1 MKQCSPGVI
10 DTCEITID
18 GGTPSNIFIYYIG
31 TGSPFCGNHSKP
43 QFSLSLKAFLP
54 NVKPIITCNN
64 NNENSPCTMSIT
76 ACNTMDMVGISFKN
90 TASLTESL
98 NLEFIFNGEGN
109 KLSSCYFENIHINPL
124 NLPIYIF
131 QSCMFVRSAY
141 VAPISKIYSSF
152 FQATMTESYFKGQL
166 QITGSVLSNS
176 AVELTLVGNIG
187 SSNFTGSFRGFGIGS
202 QQYHPQLVISDECI
216 GLCYSDINIDSSNFN
231 GALNGVI
238 AVKDAIKSSYQIEI
252 QRTKFTNNQAS
263 QGTGIIDINGKVLK
277 KLFDFG
283 LNDCEFIDNVGT
295 LIRMNAIIK
304 TFLMSF
310 NIINNKYKAESFN
323 PISISDS
330 RGMTIKGNLECPLN
344 TLVEYESNKNENF
357 NVYCI
362 PMDWD
367 KYSTSKSTLEVDFNK
382 SIIKSIP
389 PMFQCPEMA
398 VCFAGGIKSR
408 GNLWG
413 FVNNAS
419 GGEIYFV
426 HCPAFHCCQSI
437 TDCQSYDTCRN
448 ERTGAL
454 CGKCHDGFLMSLF
467 NEYACIPTEQC
478 ESHLIWLLILVSG
491 AFTKEEKAKQTDR

>member
-31 TGSPFCGNHSKP
+31 TGNYSVSPFCGNHSKP
-43 QFSLSLKAFLP
+43 QFSLSLKAFFP

-64 NNENSPCTMSIT
+64 NNENSPCIMSIT

-141 VAPISKIYSSF
+141 VAPISQIYSSF

-252 QRTKFTNNQAS
+252 QRTTFTNNQAS
-263 QGTGIIDINGKVLK
+263 KGTGIIDINGKVLK
-277 KLFDFG
+277 K
-283 LNDCEFIDNVGT
+283 
-295 LIRMNAIIK
+295 II
-304 TFLMSF
+304 
-310 NIINNKYKAESFN
+310 
-323 PISISDS
+323 
-330 RGMTIKGNLECPLN
+330 
-344 TLVEYESNKNENF
+344 
-357 NVYCI
+357 
-362 PMDWD
+362 
-367 KYSTSKSTLEVDFNK
+367 
-382 SIIKSIP
+382 
-389 PMFQCPEMA
+389 
-398 VCFAGGIKSR
+398 
-408 GNLWG
+408 
-413 FVNNAS
+413 
-419 GGEIYFV
+419 
-426 HCPAFHCCQSI
+426 
-437 TDCQSYDTCRN
+437 
-448 ERTGAL
+448 
-454 CGKCHDGFLMSLF
+454 
-467 NEYACIPTEQC
+467 
-478 ESHLIWLLILVSG
+478 
-491 AFTKEEKAKQTDR
+491 